1 MSNTKYF
8 ADLVKVCS
16 VLPVFAVMPAM
27 ANTLDS
33 QLVIDS
39 SETLK
44 LSNVDISWM
53 TADTNGGA
61 IVSAGALNVSGVK
74 FVGNSSQGYGGVA
87 YLLNVDGTTS
97 LNVSDSKFSTNS
109 AYIGGALFGHTNASI
124 TLNNT
129 DFEYNTADFGGAVYT
144 ATSSGVFTMNGG
156 TVKANTARS
165 AGGLDLFATSF
176 LNDVKFINNKAT
188 DATDDGGG
196 ALFLGSVSK
205 TYITDAEFSGNTSEA
220 DGGAIA
226 MRAPNMG
233 DNSNAKLDIFDT
245 DFVDNSAVMT
255 GGAIYATFYDSVT
268 ERNAVYIEDSDFIRN
283 KAETG
288 GAIYNDGR
296 LDKENNKASMKIVD
310 ADFNENTAT
319 VSGGAIYN
327 TGKLTIVDTDFV
339 GNSAIKLGGAI
350 YSSGKLD
357 LDEVSFVSNSVTEE
371 DGGALFITGG
381 QENNITNSIFEA
393 NHADNYSGGAI
404 LLQNGVLN
412 IDNTT
417 FVGNTAMES
426 GAIFTY
432 SSQPNTLNITN
443 SVFDSN
449 MALSAG
455 AVQAMYQANISDT
468 VFKNNIATTNSDGA
482 GALFVGAVGKAVL
495 GNVTFENNRADYRG
509 GAISTRSADLGNN
522 KDAKLDVLNS
532 KFIGNKAGTTGG
544 AFDNYLYSSV
554 ADDTAVYFEKVEF
567 SANSAALGGAVYNH
581 GAEDRGG
588 NTASTHING
597 ATFVGNI
604 ATDAGG
610 AVYNE
615 AKGALMLSGTNTFSG
630 NTVNGKANDIYND
643 GTFTIASGMTSIDG
657 GINGAGALDIKSGAT
672 LNMNYASIEQGT
684 INIDGTLMASL
695 LNDKDSVDVTGAL
708 SGAGNVLLS
717 AGAAGVYDVSQF
729 TDANLSVDFGK
740 TYQTSIV
747 DGIATLTAR
756 QAAEIAADTGASVAA
771 AGAVS
776 GLANVTD
783 AKLQQVSLMM
793 QEALNSG
800 DIETVEQEVA
810 KVNPNKKPVG
820 QSVSSSVQNQVLTV
834 AAGRMSSVGGST
846 GRAGGDVTGAG
857 VWTQG
862 MFNKTKM
869 GSAFEGNSRGFAMGG
884 DTLINNVFTLGGGYA
899 YSSTNV
905 LGGGR
910 DIDVESN
917 SIFVYGQYKPAAW
930 YVNSTLTYTES
941 EYSDAANMAAGF
953 ALGSDYDIK
962 AYGAQVM
969 TGYDFASGVT
979 PEVGLRYLH
988 TNQGE
993 HENAFGA
1000 TVREMDMDFLSG
1012 VAGLKYAFE
1021 IESDTAVKFSPEMR
1035 AAMTYDF
1042 ISDDAT
1048 ATVVF
1053 PGAAAYYV
1061 DVDRLSRLGGEFG
1074 IGLTAEYRGLELSL
1088 NYELDLHKDYTSQT
1102 GLFKFRYD
1110 F

>member
-39 SETLK
+39 SEILK

-205 TYITDAEFSGNTSEA
+205 TYITDAEFRGNTSEA

-255 GGAIYATFYDSVT
+255 GGAIYATFCDSVT

-495 GNVTFENNRADYRG
+495 DNVTFENNRADYRG

-756 QAAEIAADTGASVAA
+756 QAAEIAADTGASIAA

-834 AAGRMSSVGGST
+834 AAGRMSTVGGTT

-857 VWTQG
+857 VWAQG

-884 DTLINNVFTLGGGYA
+884 DTLIDNVFTLGGGYA

-1102 GLFKFRYD
+1102 GLFKFRYN

>member
-205 TYITDAEFSGNTSEA
+205 TYITDAEFRGNTSEA

-495 GNVTFENNRADYRG
+495 DNVTFENNRADYRG

-630 NTVNGKANDIYND
+630 NTVNGVANDIYND
-643 GTFTIASGMTSIDG
+643 GALTIASGMTSIDG

-834 AAGRMSSVGGST
+834 AAGRMSS
-846 GRAGGDVTGAG
+846 AGGDVTGAG
-857 VWTQG
+857 VWAQG

-899 YSSTNV
+899 YSNTDV

-1102 GLFKFRYD
+1102 GLFKFRYN

>member
-39 SETLK
+39 SEILK

-205 TYITDAEFSGNTSEA
+205 TYITDAEFRGNTSEA

-495 GNVTFENNRADYRG
+495 DNVTFENNRADYRG

-756 QAAEIAADTGASVAA
+756 QAAEIAADTGASIAA

-834 AAGRMSSVGGST
+834 AAGRMSTVGGTT

-857 VWTQG
+857 VWAQG

-884 DTLINNVFTLGGGYA
+884 DTLIDNVFTLGGGYA

-1102 GLFKFRYD
+1102 GLFKFRYN